1 MALPS
6 AFTLGSVAFVVA
18 AGVGL
23 AAVASNA
30 SDGPSP
36 NKPVA
41 QQPTATRT
49 PQTPAQPDKTA
60 TKAPT
65 RAPGVR
71 QPRERRTPVPKVFV
85 EVYNNSGITGLAAS
99 RAKILER
106 AGWNVTATDNWYGN
120 IPTNT
125 VYFPG
130 TMRPEARQLAKV
142 LDIGRV
148 RPAVSPMQFDRLTV
162 ILTTGS

>member
-23 AAVASNA
+23 ATVASNA
-30 SDGPSP
+30 SDDPAST
-36 NKPVA
+36 KPAA
-41 QQPTATRT
+41 QQPATSPV
-49 PQTPAQPDKTA
+49 PQTTPTQPIKTA
-60 TKAPT
+60 GTKTPAT
-65 RAPGVR
+65 R

-85 EVYNNSGITGLAAS
+85 EVYNNSGISGLAAS

-120 IPTNT
+120 IPANT
-125 VYFPG
+125 VYYPDNL
-130 TMRPEARQLAKV
+130 RPEARQLAKV
-142 LDIGRV
+142 LDITRL

-162 ILTTGS
+162 ILTSQS

>member
-6 AFTLGSVAFVVA
+6 AFTIGSVAFVVA

-30 SDGPSP
+30 SDDAVSHQ
-36 NKPVA
+36 PVA
-41 QQPTATRT
+41 QPPTTSSTPGPTKTTGTTPTKVPRT
-49 PQTPAQPDKTA
+49 
-60 TKAPT
+60 
-65 RAPGVR
+65 R
-71 QPRERRTPVPKVFV
+71 QPHERRTPVPEVFV
-85 EVYNNSGITGLAAS
+85 EVYNNSGVTGLAAS
-99 RAKILER
+99 RAKVLER

-120 IPTNT
+120 IPANT

-130 TMRPEARQLAKV
+130 TMRPAARQLAKV
-142 LDIGRV
+142 LNITRV

-162 ILTTGS
+162 ILTAGS

>member
-6 AFTLGSVAFVVA
+6 AFTIGSVAFVVA

-23 AAVASNA
+23 ATVASNA
-30 SDGPSP
+30 SDDPAS
-36 NKPVA
+36 NKPAA
-41 QQPTATRT
+41 QQPATSHVPETT
-49 PQTPAQPDKTA
+49 PTSPGKTS
-60 TKAPT
+60 TKP
-65 RAPGVR
+65 PGTR

-85 EVYNNSGITGLAAS
+85 EVYNNSGISGLAAS

-120 IPTNT
+120 IPANT
-125 VYFPG
+125 VYYPDNL
-130 TMRPEARQLAKV
+130 RPAARQLAKV
-142 LDIGRV
+142 LDITRL

-162 ILTTGS
+162 ILTSQS